1 MLISNL
7 FLFADLYIPK
17 RNTERL
23 HICCVQFSKNLRGQ
37 PFPKPLFTK
46 RLRLLRTACGDARMT
61 KDEDSQTHEEH
72 MSDFEKLFNDV
83 DKLTVALAEAS
94 EVVNPDHHSVD
105 TLLGRKKF
113 MKLIDVLVPAM
124 ELMKEALGDEEG
136 HLHRSGK
143 FDAGFRDILTDA
155 KKMMGKLS
163 GLFSL
168 TNTNEDWDE
177 ANQRITEAMGEESE
191 LATVLEKNPLIV
203 ARNQHWEYENGTE
216 FTQPDTFFLMNALLL
231 DLGLSVCGAA
241 SVLTRHISEV
251 NSLEE
256 AKEMF
261 PVSNFRAETVG
272 GLGHEVIQ
280 YADSLAEFDYSMSDV
295 DAERLSDLLQTV
307 SGQLL
312 SFAGTLQKLP
322 IGEGPYK
329 SVLSEVGSHVVT
341 NENNPRQTYRNLGMW
356 PLEETDEWRDL
367 AIADISNWLGMDRHS
382 QNIPMAESHQIV
394 YRDFLDYVQSL
405 GYAHQ
410 KVTTYA
416 GNERRQPMLSTF
428 TWKGEK
434 RKYRANAHIYFY
446 NPSCPVAGR
455 EMRLVIESHSS
466 NFGEYINCFV
476 GLNLMPGEEGL
487 DEEQAQF
494 SKRKNAEDFLDNLVE
509 RFEAHQHEF
518 GLLKNAKFSAAFE
531 ELKLKGR
538 TFDDIILTDTKRHLL
553 EDNIFTIL
561 EHSDRLIERG
571 VETNRGI
578 MLAGPPGV
586 GKSMTIDAI
595 VDRGSCTVLFA
606 TFAMLQGAMER
617 IFQVARK
624 YAPTILILEDID
636 ALGITGQRSKFS
648 TGAGLSTLLNCM
660 DGINSN
666 NGVITVAT
674 SNHPENMDWAL
685 VARPGRFD
693 VRIDYPYPDQ
703 DLLHGI
709 LELKLGRFAC
719 EDGLDLTSLV
729 KKMPHGFTG
738 SHMQDIVNQA
748 NYISLG
754 HTDGEAS
761 TVKITQEALKRSF
774 ERTLYNFNKFLSERP
789 GLVFAQE
796 ERKKDD
802 YFG

>member
-1 MLISNL
+1 
-7 FLFADLYIPK
+7 
-17 RNTERL
+17 
-23 HICCVQFSKNLRGQ
+23 
-37 PFPKPLFTK
+37 
-46 RLRLLRTACGDARMT
+46 MT

-191 LATVLEKNPLIV
+191 LATVLKKNPLIV
-203 ARNQHWEYENGTE
+203 ARNQHWEYEHGTE

-261 PVSNFRAETVG
+261 PVSNFRAQTVG

-518 GLLKNAKFSAAFE
+518 GLLKNAKFSATFE

-754 HTDGEAS
+754 QTDGEAS

>member
-1 MLISNL
+1 
-7 FLFADLYIPK
+7 
-17 RNTERL
+17 
-23 HICCVQFSKNLRGQ
+23 
-37 PFPKPLFTK
+37 
-46 RLRLLRTACGDARMT
+46 MT
-61 KDEDSQTHEEH
+61 KDEGSETDEDHTSALEE
-72 MSDFEKLFNDV
+72 LFKDV
-83 DKLTVALAEAS
+83 DKLTVASAEAS
-94 EVVNPDHHSVD
+94 NSVKWPDPDHHSVD

-113 MKLIDVLVPAM
+113 MKLIDVLVPTM
-124 ELMKEALGDEEG
+124 ELMKEALGDEEE

-155 KKMMGKLS
+155 KKMIGKLS
-163 GLFSL
+163 GLFHL
-168 TNTNEDWDE
+168 TNTNEDWDK

-191 LATVLEKNPLIV
+191 LPTVLEKNPLIV
-203 ARNQHWEYENGTE
+203 ARNRHWDYECGTE

-261 PVSNFRAETVG
+261 PVSNFKAKTVG
-272 GLGHEVIQ
+272 GLGHELIQ
-280 YADSLAEFDYSMSDV
+280 YADSLAAFDYSMSDA
-295 DAERLSDLLQTV
+295 DAERLGDLLQTV

-382 QNIPMAESHQIV
+382 QNIPMAESHRIV

-538 TFDDIILTDTKRHLL
+538 TFEDIILTDTKRHLL

-561 EHSDRLIERG
+561 EHSNRLIERG

-595 VDRGSCTVLFA
+595 IDRGSCTVLFA
-606 TFAMLQGAMER
+606 TFAMLQGSMER

-636 ALGITGQRSKFS
+636 ALGITGQRSKIS

-666 NGVITVAT
+666 NGVITIAT

-709 LELKLGRFAC
+709 LELKLSRFAC
-719 EDGLDLTSLV
+719 EDSLDLRSLV

-754 HTDGEAS
+754 QTDGDAS
-761 TVKITQEALKRSF
+761 TVKITQEALIESF

-789 GLVFAQE
+789 GLVFAKE